1 MNKTLINSV
10 LTIDQLNAYYF
21 EKLGFTVTEEG
32 LRFKYSSREV
42 LKKIA
47 RLMNPPFDKEI
58 HKKFFASSLN
68 EINPGKI
75 KPALIEV
82 NTSQERRIFRHALSF
97 WSVPVTPGYGRRL
110 RFIVWDDYNKKVI
123 GIFGLCDPVIGLEVR
138 DRFIGWTRE
147 VKKER
152 LYNLMT
158 AYVLGAVPP
167 YNQLLGG
174 KLVALISSS
183 NEVRNI
189 VYNKYNQGRKKE
201 KKPYLIAIDTLG
213 AFGKSVI
220 YNRLKGWKFVGYTKG
235 MTHYHLTCNGFFE
248 YAKNLLIKT
257 GYGEEVKKYE
267 FGDGPNWKIRVI
279 KKALKVLGI
288 RPEKVMYFGLR
299 RGYYFCPL
307 AENWKDFFTMKTDNP
322 VFKDYPF
329 DDVIKYWKER
339 WLIKRLN

>member
-189 VYNKYNQGRKKE
+189 VYNKYNQGRNNQGRKKR
-201 KKPYLIAIDTLG
+201 K
-213 AFGKSVI
+213 
-220 YNRLKGWKFVGYTKG
+220 NR
-235 MTHYHLTCNGFFE
+235 
-248 YAKNLLIKT
+248 I
-257 GYGEEVKKYE
+257 
-267 FGDGPNWKIRVI
+267 
-279 KKALKVLGI
+279 
-288 RPEKVMYFGLR
+288 
-299 RGYYFCPL
+299 
-307 AENWKDFFTMKTDNP
+307 
-322 VFKDYPF
+322 
-329 DDVIKYWKER
+329 
-339 WLIKRLN
+339 